1 MADENTPDEGEQND
15 NAEQS
20 DEKSDEA
27 QASESSKP
35 TEVPPEMKRAL
46 SKANKEAEQ
55 LRLKLRE
62 FEERDKTEAQ
72 KLSDRAEAAEKR
84 AADLETRSLRLE
96 VASEQGLTS
105 AQAKRLVGST
115 REELEADAVEL
126 LETFKVAAP
135 LSPKPDP
142 SQGARSTS
150 KSSSAAAGQAE
161 ADRRFGRPAEQK
173 Q

>member
-15 NAEQS
+15 NAEQP
-20 DEKSDEA
+20 DERSGEA
-27 QASESSKP
+27 RASESPKP
-35 TEVPPEMKRAL
+35 TPIKVPPEFKSAL
-46 SKANKEAEQ
+46 SKANKEAET
-55 LRLKLRE
+55 LRRKLQE
-62 FEERDKTEAQ
+62 FEDRDKTEAQ
-72 KLSDRAEAAEKR
+72 KLAGRAEAAEKR

-96 VASEQGLTS
+96 VASERGLTS

-135 LSPKPDP
+135 VSPRPDP

-150 KSSSAAAGQAE
+150 AE
-161 ADRRFGRPAEQK
+161 DEATAEYARFYPPPIRT
-173 Q
+173 